1 MKRTLL
7 AGLMAATL
15 WSSFALAAPGDGV
28 AFLTDLKGEAKVDG
42 AARPPIMS
50 ELARGQKLALGQNAQ
65 MSVMFIQSGEE
76 FLLKGPGEFEIDKA
90 GKTVAQLSKTGQ
102 LTPRKTDWQISSQ
115 ALVKVTKTASASIRM
130 RGSSPTAVPD
140 TKVGALLYPVRGS
153 ITTLQPVLTWQ
164 ASGSGAADV
173 SIALASDPDKAIVA
187 GKGTGGSHKFSTR
200 LAPETDY
207 VWSVNAGG
215 TELGRGKF
223 RTLST
228 EQIAMLDKRRPNDKA
243 AFSDRLLYAVTLND
257 LGVTQEA
264 QTLWAKLAAERSDLP
279 ELASLG
285 RNP

>member
-1 MKRTLL
+1 MKHTLL
-7 AGLMAATL
+7 GCLLAATL
-15 WSSFALAAPGDGV
+15 WSASAPAAPNDGV

-42 AARPPIMS
+42 APRPPIMS

-90 GKTVAQLSKTGQ
+90 GKTVSQLSKTGQ
-102 LTPRKTDWQISSQ
+102 ITPRKTEWQISSQ
-115 ALVKVTKTASASIRM
+115 ALVKVSKTASASIRM
-130 RGSSPTAVPD
+130 RGASPTAVPD

-153 ITTLQPVLTWQ
+153 ISTLQPVLSWQ
-164 ASGSGAADV
+164 AGGSAAADV
-173 SIALASDPDKAIVA
+173 AIALASEPDKPIAA

-200 LAPETDY
+200 LSPDTEY
-207 VWSVNAGG
+207 VWTVSAGG

-228 EQIAMLDKRRPNDKA
+228 EQIAQLDKRRPTEKSG
-243 AFSDRLLYAVTLND
+243 FSDRLLYAITLND
-257 LGVTQEA
+257 LGATQEA